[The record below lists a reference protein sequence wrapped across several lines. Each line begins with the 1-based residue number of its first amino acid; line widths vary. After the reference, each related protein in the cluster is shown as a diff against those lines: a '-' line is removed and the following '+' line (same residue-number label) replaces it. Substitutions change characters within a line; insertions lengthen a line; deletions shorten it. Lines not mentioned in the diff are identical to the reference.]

1 MDTDDYRISQ
11 YLDRDDIVSTIMSTF
26 VSSTVHCARC
36 HDHKF
41 DPISQA
47 DYYALQAVVAGID
60 KAARQYDPDPAVGRK
75 RRELVAKRAEV
86 QRQLESS
93 DPALLGPALQQE
105 VAAWEEQMRAQAPDW
120 KLLDPIEARSAKGAD
135 LIEQDDLSII
145 SSGPCPEKDV
155 YTITAQTDL
164 PTITSVR
171 LEILADPSLPQGGPG
186 RQSNG
191 NMHLT
196 ELMLT
201 AAPADNPAASNPVML
216 VRPQADFNQMPGWT
230 IADSIDRVP
239 ETGWGIYP
247 EVGRS
252 HTAVFELAE
261 PIRASSPTRLIFE
274 LRQELGRQHLIG
286 RLRLA
291 VRGDMLPPSL
301 ERATFPASVSD
312 ALAAAVDA
320 RTDPQRMLL
329 AAFYQQR
336 TIDAQLAALP
346 APQMVYCGTNQFQ
359 ATGGLVPSPT
369 PRQVYLLA
377 RGDIKTPGAL
387 AEPGALD
394 CVVGLPGKLNVAD
407 AANEGQRRLALAQWL
422 ADPRNSLMW
431 RSIVNRLW
439 HFHFG
444 QGLVDTP
451 NDFGRMGSAPTHPEL
466 LDWLAVTLRDNG
478 GSLKAI
484 HRLILTSAVYRQSSQ
499 YSSAAAEIDAG
510 NRYLSRMNVTR
521 LDAESIR
528 DAMLKLSG
536 QLNLQMGGPPV
547 KHFLEVKALGM
558 RPEADYQHFGVD
570 DPANSRRSIYR
581 FVFRT
586 MPDPLM
592 NALDC
597 PDGTQLAPTRN
608 VSITALQALAML
620 NDKFIIRQSEHM
632 ASKLAT
638 ENGDM
643 PGQVSALYQL
653 VLCRPPREEE
663 LAAVT
668 AYAQEFGLA
677 NACRFVMNTNEFVF
691 VE

>member
-1 MDTDDYRISQ
+1 
-11 YLDRDDIVSTIMSTF
+11 
-26 VSSTVHCARC
+26 
-36 HDHKF
+36 
-41 DPISQA
+41 
-47 DYYALQAVVAGID
+47 
-60 KAARQYDPDPAVGRK
+60 
-75 RRELVAKRAEV
+75 
-86 QRQLESS
+86 
-93 DPALLGPALQQE
+93 
-105 VAAWEEQMRAQAPDW
+105 
-120 KLLDPIEARSAKGAD
+120 
-135 LIEQDDLSII
+135 
-145 SSGPCPEKDV
+145 
-155 YTITAQTDL
+155 
-164 PTITSVR
+164 
-171 LEILADPSLPQGGPG
+171 
-186 RQSNG
+186 
-191 NMHLT
+191 
-196 ELMLT
+196 
-201 AAPADNPAASNPVML
+201 
-216 VRPQADFNQMPGWT
+216 
-230 IADSIDRVP
+230 VP

-252 HTAVFELAE
+252 HTAVFELAA
-261 PIRASSPTRLIFE
+261 PIRSSSPTQLTFE

-286 RLRLA
+286 RLRLS
-291 VRGDMLPPSL
+291 VRGDMRPPSL
-301 ERATFPASVSD
+301 ERATFPSSVSD

-320 RTDPQRMLL
+320 RTDQQRMLL
-329 AAFYQQR
+329 AAFYHQG

-346 APQMVYCGTNQFQ
+346 APQMLYCGTNQFQ

-369 PRQVYLLA
+369 PRPVHILV
-377 RGDIKTPGAL
+377 RGDIKSPGAL
-387 AEPGALD
+387 AEPGALQ
-394 CVVGLPGKLNVAD
+394 CVVGLPGKLTVAN
-407 AANEGQRRLALAQWL
+407 AAHEGQRRLALANWL
-422 ADPRNSLMW
+422 ADPRNSLTW

-466 LDWLAVTLRDNG
+466 LDWLAVRLRDNG

-499 YSSAAAEIDAG
+499 HSPEAAEMDAG

-536 QLNLQMGGPPV
+536 QLDSTMGGPPV
-547 KHFLEVKALGM
+547 KQFLEVKVFGQ
-558 RPEADYQHFGVD
+558 RPEADYQRFAVD
-570 DPANSRRSIYR
+570 DPANNRRSLYR

-608 VSITALQALAML
+608 VSVTALQALAML

-632 ASKLAT
+632 AQKLAA
-638 ENGDM
+638 EHGDL
-643 PGQVSALYQL
+643 PGQVSALYHL
-653 VLCRPPREEE
+653 VLCRPPRDKE